1 MKDER
6 RWLRLLVA
14 SLATWR
20 LTHLLAYEDGPG
32 DAVAIARERL
42 GAGFV
47 GSLMD
52 CFGCLSLW
60 TAAPL
65 AYWAVRNRRDLPITL
80 FAISGAAC
88 LLESAAEGPVIMKPA
103 SAEGH

>member
-6 RWLRLLVA
+6 WLRLVLA

-20 LTHLLAYEDGPG
+20 LTHLLAYEDGPQ
-32 DAVAIARERL
+32 DAVAVLRRRL
-42 GAGFV
+42 GAGFF

-52 CFGCLSLW
+52 CFQCLSLW

-65 AYWAVRNRRDLPITL
+65 AYWAVRDRRHLPMACL
-80 FAISGAAC
+80 AISGAAC
-88 LLESAAEGPVIMKPA
+88 LLENASSGPVIMQPA
-103 SAEGH
+103 PTTEH